1 MTREDL
7 QEYIADHRK
16 IPAPLL
22 LKGKLDKTY
31 NIFKFVCD
39 TLDKRFHFRKLWH
52 KSMLEEDARVL
63 WDGVTPEYVRVEN
76 IVPTHDINPSTIL
89 AMLDDNITSE
99 QIPVHGVRID
109 NGNVVLWDG
118 HHRSATE
125 VIRGSKRV
133 KMYVVEIPMGYELL
147 KDYAT

>member
-1 MTREDL
+1 MTREDI

-16 IPAPLL
+16 IPASLL

-31 NIFKFVCD
+31 NIYQFVCD
-39 TLDKRFHFRKLWH
+39 TLDKRFGFRKLWH
-52 KSMLEEDARVL
+52 KSLFEEDARVL

-76 IVPTHDINPSTIL
+76 IIPTHDLNPSTIL

-99 QIPVHGVRID
+99 QLPVHGVKID

-125 VIRGSKRV
+125 VIRGNKRV
-133 KMYVVEIPMGYELL
+133 KMFVVEIPMGYELL
-147 KDYAT
+147 KD